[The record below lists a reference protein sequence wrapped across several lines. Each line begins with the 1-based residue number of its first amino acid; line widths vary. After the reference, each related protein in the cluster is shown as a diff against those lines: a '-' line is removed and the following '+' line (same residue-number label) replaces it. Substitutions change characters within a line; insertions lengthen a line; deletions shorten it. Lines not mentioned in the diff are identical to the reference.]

1 MKVSEMIKILKQN
14 DCFCLREGDNHEIWY
29 SKRTKKKFPVPRHKS
44 KELPVGTAKSI
55 LKAAGIE

>member
-1 MKVSEMIKILKQN
+1 MKVSEMIKILKHN

-29 SKRTKKKFPVPRHKS
+29 SRKTKKQFPVPRHKS
-44 KELPVGTAKSI
+44 KELPLGTVKSI